1 MNPKKLQNV
10 LSMTD
15 GKRSDYLI
23 RKVADF
29 EEIFLIYESMNS
41 MCSISV
47 NGQECIPVFPEHEF
61 AENFKNL
68 SPQFKKIKK
77 LPLDDFFEWLDKHD
91 SDERLFAVFP
101 DNNLNASIVSASDLK
116 DSLLEECEQ
125 YE

>member
-10 LSMTD
+10 LMMTD
-15 GKRSDYLI
+15 GKRLDYLI

-29 EEIFLIYESMNS
+29 EEIFLIYEAMNS
-41 MCSISV
+41 MCTITV
-47 NGQECIPVFPEHEF
+47 NGQECIPVFPEREF

-68 SPQFKKIKK
+68 NPQYKKVKN
-77 LPLDDFFEWLDKHD
+77 LPLNDFFEWLDK
-91 SDERLFAVFP
+91 SNSGEMRFAVFP
-101 DNNLNASIVSASDLK
+101 DNELNASIVSASDLK